1 MGFGFTAKRGIV
13 GEWYD
18 GTWTLVDPEF
28 AVLLWERIQDFGI
41 TEENYKKPKEESYN
55 LYREEN
61 FVRIGRKYSVTYVI
75 TEKPKELNLRN
86 VYENSKFILYSLP
99 KG

>member
-1 MGFGFTAKRGIV
+1 M